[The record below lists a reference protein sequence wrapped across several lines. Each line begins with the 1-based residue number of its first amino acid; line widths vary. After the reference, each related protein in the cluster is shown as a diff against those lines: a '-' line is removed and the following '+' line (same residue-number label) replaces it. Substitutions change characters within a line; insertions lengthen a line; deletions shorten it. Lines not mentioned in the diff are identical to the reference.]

1 LAIAS
6 HWRNS
11 ARAAVA
17 LAGDLAAVGITANI
31 RGYTEAVFWA
41 PKDAGGGRRSS
52 GVRARTSRQPARR
65 TIATRE
71 TG

>member
-41 PKDAGGGRRSS
+41 PKDAGGTTKL